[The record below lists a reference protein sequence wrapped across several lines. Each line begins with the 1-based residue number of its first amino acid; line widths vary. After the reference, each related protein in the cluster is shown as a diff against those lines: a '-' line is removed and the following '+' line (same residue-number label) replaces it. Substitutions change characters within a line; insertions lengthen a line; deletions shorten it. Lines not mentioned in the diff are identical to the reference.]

1 MPNSHLDHDHSAAGS
16 SVVDVGRYDGLTFD
30 ATADL
35 FKALSSPLRLAIV
48 HAVHES
54 PKCVHELVTELG
66 VSQPLVSQHLRVLR
80 AARVVHGERRG
91 REIAYLLTDHH
102 IGHIVSDALAHTE
115 EPTDD

>member
-1 MPNSHLDHDHSAAGS
+1 MDMSMPNSHLDHDHSAAGS

-80 AARVVHGERRG
+80 AFMN
-91 REIAYLLTDHH
+91 HH
-102 IGHIVSDALAHTE
+102 VISKNFSRTTCCFSDPIPRSCAT
-115 EPTDD
+115 TR

>member
-1 MPNSHLDHDHSAAGS
+1 MPETPAEIPSYAGS
-16 SVVDVGRYDGLTFD
+16 TFD
-30 ATADL
+30 ATAEM

-48 HAVHES
+48 HAVHAG
-54 PKCVHELVTELG
+54 PKCVHDLVDELG

-102 IGHIVSDALAHTE
+102 IGHIVSDALAHTA
-115 EPTDD
+115 EPLE